1 MRRFAPVLYAAAL
14 ATFLTKL
21 AWAAPAPTPT
31 PTPKA
36 PPDTKAQ
43 VDAVF
48 AEYDR
53 SDSPG
58 CSLGVYRD
66 GKIVY
71 ARGYGMANLELGVAN
86 SPQTVFDI
94 GSTSKQFTAFSI
106 QLLAREG
113 KLSLDD
119 DIRKWLPEMPSYGKT
134 ITIRHLLHHTSGLRD
149 YLVAMEL
156 SGMQEEDWT
165 TEQDALDIIAR
176 QKGVNFPP
184 GQEYLYSNTGF
195 FLLGVIVKRASG
207 QPLREFAAEHIFVPL
222 GMRHTQF
229 NELHTRI
236 IPNRATGY
244 QRLKPGGFGIEMSNW
259 EQIGDGSVLTTV
271 EDLQRWDENF
281 YEPTHGVGDAK
292 LMETMQT
299 VGVLNSGKKIT
310 YASALVIGNDR
321 GLPTVSHGGAWAGYR
336 AQLIRFPQQHF
347 SVACLCNLAQANPSR
362 LASRVADVYLGEWMT
377 KESSKP
383 QEQAGASSVKVAA
396 PPRSLQALVG
406 MYRDPQSSELIRL
419 AIWDNKLTANVDD
432 HNYPLTPLG
441 GPLTPVGG
449 NRYRLEGFE
458 GKSEIEIPPVSG
470 SGGARPRLT
479 LTTAEADEEPETQ
492 TFEPVEPWTPTA
504 AELAPLA
511 GLYSSEEVGTTWRL
525 VAEGDK
531 LLVKHRGVSED
542 PLKPTVKDTFTH
554 DGIQL
559 TFQRGPRG
567 EVTGFLVDA
576 GRVKSLEFKK
586 QASAS

>member
-1 MRRFAPVLYAAAL
+1 MRRSALPAL
-14 ATFLTKL
+14 ALSVFV
-21 AWAAPAPTPT
+21 AASPAPAPTPT
-31 PTPKA
+31 TTPR
-36 PPDTKAQ
+36 PQPDIPSQ

-66 GKIVY
+66 GRILY

-86 SPQTVFDI
+86 SAQTVFDI

-119 DIRKWLPEMPSYGKT
+119 DIRKWLPEMPAYGKT

-244 QRLKPGGFGIEMSNW
+244 QKQKPPAAAFGIEMSNW

-271 EDLQRWDENF
+271 EDLQKWDENF
-281 YEPTHGVGDAK
+281 YEPRNGVGDAK
-292 LMETMQT
+292 LMETMQD

-310 YASALVIGNDR
+310 YASALVIGTFR
-321 GLPTVSHGGAWAGYR
+321 GLPTVSHGGSWAGYR
-336 AQLIRFPQQHF
+336 AQLMRFPKQHF

-362 LASRVADVYLGEWMT
+362 LAQKVSEVYLGSLMT
-377 KESSKP
+377 KEEPKP
-383 QEQAGASSVKVAA
+383 QEAASSVKLAA
-396 PPRSLQALVG
+396 PPKSLQALVG
-406 MYRDPQSSELIRL
+406 MYRDSQSSELIRL

-432 HNYPLTPLG
+432 HNF
-441 GPLTPVGG
+441 PLTPVGG
-449 NRYRLEGFE
+449 NRYRFEGFE
-458 GKSEIEIPPVSG
+458 GKREMEIPPVSG
-470 SGGARPRLT
+470 GARPLRPKLT
-479 LTTAEADEEPETQ
+479 VTTAEHDEEPETQ

-511 GLYSSEEVGTTWRL
+511 GLYASEEVGTTWRL
-525 VAEGDK
+525 VAEGDRMII
-531 LLVKHRGVSED
+531 KHRGVSEE
-542 PLKPTVKDTFTH
+542 PLKPTVRDTFTH
-554 DGIQL
+554 EGIQL
-559 TFQRGPRG
+559 SFQRGPKG

-576 GRVKSLEFKK
+576 GRVKSLGFKR
-586 QASAS
+586 QAPAP

>member
-1 MRRFAPVLYAAAL
+1 MRRLVLSAFVCGAL
-14 ATFLTKL
+14 VA
-21 AWAAPAPTPT
+21 AAPAPTPPRPT
-31 PTPKA
+31 PTPA
-36 PPDTKAQ
+36 VPAADTKTQ
-43 VDAVF
+43 VDAIF

-66 GKIVY
+66 GRIAY

-119 DIRKWLPEMPSYGKT
+119 DIRKWLPEMPSYGKP
-134 ITIRHLLHHTSGLRD
+134 ITIRHLLHHISGLRD

-176 QKGVNFPP
+176 QKGINFPP
-184 GQEYLYSNTGF
+184 GQEYLYSNTGY

-244 QRLKPGGFGIEMSNW
+244 RKQKPPAAAFGIEMSNW

-281 YEPTHGVGDAK
+281 YEPRNGVGDAA
-292 LMETMQT
+292 LIQTMQV
-299 VGVLNSGKKIT
+299 VGVLNSGKKIA
-310 YASALVIGNDR
+310 YASALSIGNYR
-321 GLPTVSHGGAWAGYR
+321 GLRTVSHGGSWAGYR
-336 AQLIRFPQQHF
+336 AQLLRYPDQHF

-362 LASRVADVYLGEWMT
+362 LATKVSEVYLGSLMT
-377 KESSKP
+377 KKDEPKP
-383 QEQAGASSVKVAA
+383 AQAAGNVKVAA
-396 PPRSLQALVG
+396 PPKNLQALVG
-406 MYRDPQSSELIRL
+406 LYRDPESSELVRL
-419 AIWDNKLTANVDD
+419 AIWDDKLTANVGDR
-432 HNYPLTPLG
+432 NYPLTPLG
-441 GPLTPVGG
+441 A
-449 NRYRLEGFE
+449 NRYRLEGYE
-458 GKSEIEIPPVSG
+458 GGKTEVEIPPATAG
-470 SGGARPRLT
+470 GGARPKLT
-479 LTTAEADEEPETQ
+479 VTTTEEEEEPETQ

-511 GLYSSEEVGTTWRL
+511 GLYSSEEVGTTWKL

-531 LLVKHRGVSED
+531 LIIKHRGVSEE
-542 PLKPTVKDTFTH
+542 PLKPTVRDTFTH
-554 DGIQL
+554 EGIQL
-559 TFQRGPRG
+559 TFQRGPKG

-576 GRVKSLEFKK
+576 GRVKSLAFKK
-586 QASAS
+586 QTPAS

>member
-1 MRRFAPVLYAAAL
+1 MRRLALSAL
-14 ATFLTKL
+14 ALGFVVLI
-21 AWAAPAPTPT
+21 AAAPAPAPSPSPT
-31 PTPKA
+31 PTPA
-36 PPDTKAQ
+36 VPADTKSQ

-66 GKIVY
+66 GRIVY

-86 SPQTVFDI
+86 SAQTVFDI

-106 QLLAREG
+106 QLLARQG

-134 ITIRHLLHHTSGLRD
+134 ITIRHLLHHISGLRD

-176 QKGVNFPP
+176 QKGINFPP
-184 GQEYLYSNTGF
+184 GQEYLYSNTGY

-244 QRLKPGGFGIEMSNW
+244 KKEKPSGFGIEMSNW

-281 YEPTHGVGDAK
+281 YEPKIGDADLIK
-292 LMETMQT
+292 TMQI

-310 YASALVIGNDR
+310 YASALTLNSYR
-321 GLPTVSHGGAWAGYR
+321 GLKTVSHGGSWAGYR
-336 AQLIRFPQQHF
+336 AQLLRFPEQHF

-362 LASRVADVYLGEWMT
+362 LAYKVADVYLGSQMS
-377 KESSKP
+377 KEEPKTP
-383 QEQAGASSVKVAA
+383 AAAGNVKVAR
-396 PPRSLQALVG
+396 PSKETQVLVG

-419 AIWDNKLTANVDD
+419 AIWDDKLTANVDD
-432 HNYPLTPLG
+432 RNYPLS
-441 GPLTPVGG
+441 PVGP
-449 NRYRLEGFE
+449 NRYRLEGYAD
-458 GKSEIEIPPVSG
+458 GRREIEIPAVASG
-470 SGGARPRLT
+470 GGARPRLT
-479 LTTAEADEEPETQ
+479 VTTTEPEEEPLTQ
-492 TFEPVEPWTPTA
+492 TFEPVEAWAPTA

-511 GLYSSEEVGTTWRL
+511 GLYSSDEVGTTWKL

-531 LLVKHRGVSED
+531 LLIKHRGVSEE

-554 DGIQL
+554 EGIQL

-576 GRVKSLEFKK
+576 GRVKSLAFKK
-586 QASAS
+586 QTPAS